1 MPHQNRPGTQCNLR
15 IQISNLAYE
24 LGERAHVVL
33 QRVLCTMVAASTDS
47 AEIFNRDLTTC
58 TIRSSRPEIAT
69 ARAGVPCE
77 TVPYGRSRTQVPA
90 QLREMPQL
98 EKRRAYPPSNS
109 AFSKHTPPW
118 MWNSTALTPSALRL
132 FERNGGDASVA

>member
-58 TIRSSRPEIAT
+58 TIRSSHPEIAT

-98 EKRRAYPPSNS
+98 EKRRAYPPSR
-109 AFSKHTPPW
+109 
-118 MWNSTALTPSALRL
+118 STHRHGCGPRL
-132 FERNGGDASVA
+132 HYPHPHCDYSHAMAATRV